1 MSLQNHKSQGLGCC
15 KDFISHVMFYD
26 GKGLNERVSLLEHT
40 SYLSHMIFFV
50 NHGTRCIEIFG
61 YP

>member
-1 MSLQNHKSQGLGCC
+1 
-15 KDFISHVMFYD
+15 MFYD